1 MLKQLLLTLAILI
14 SVTGFISCSKDEP
27 NNGGKDPIENPT
39 DDPKD
44 DPKDD
49 PTDDPTDDPKDDPAD
64 DGTVTVNADG
74 STSNGMPFRRI
85 DETNFMLNYVKYS
98 IVSGHLEV
106 SGRDDIEIS
115 ASLNNKVQIVPA
127 VAIEGT
133 KYITR
138 VIYGFS
144 GAKSLEEIELPNTIT
159 EISHDAFSGAKSLR
173 FISLPDGV
181 KEIGHNA
188 FARCSSLTSVKL
200 NKGLER
206 IGQFAFNNCVQLKS
220 IVIPENTCLDT
231 GCFSGAQLEELTL
244 PALFEISSFE
254 YYVFSS
260 SVLKN
265 IYRISDAP
273 HPPLGDEELLF
284 TNNIIRQAVLHVPEG
299 SLKSYKESTYWGK
312 FRHIEEY
319 NPESLFQ

>member
-1 MLKQLLLTLAILI
+1 MLKQLFLTLAILI

-44 DPKDD
+44 DP
-49 PTDDPTDDPKDDPAD
+49 TDDPTDDPKDDPAD
-64 DGTVTVNADG
+64 DGTVIVNADG
-74 STSNGMPFRRI
+74 STSNGMQFRRI

-138 VIYGFS
+138 VIYGF
-144 GAKSLEEIELPNTIT
+144 GNAKSLEEIELPNTIT
-159 EISHDAFSGAKSLR
+159 DIANGAFSSAKSLR
-173 FISLPDGV
+173 SISLPEGV
-181 KEIGHNA
+181 KEIGDDA
-188 FARCSSLTSVKL
+188 FSGCSSLTSVKL

-206 IGQFAFNNCVQLKS
+206 IGQYAFFNCAKLKS
-220 IVIPENTCLDT
+220 IVIPENTCLIL
-231 GCFSGAQLEELTL
+231 GCFYGTQLEELTL
-244 PALFEISSFE
+244 PARFEISSME
-254 YYVFSS
+254 HYCIFSS
-260 SVLKN
+260 VKN
-265 IYRISDAP
+265 IYRISLAP
-273 HPPLGDEELLF
+273 HPPMGDEELLF
-284 TNNIIRQAVLHVPEG
+284 TNDIIRQAVLHVPEG

-312 FRHIEEY
+312 FKHIEEY
-319 NPESLFQ
+319 NPESLSQ

>member
-1 MLKQLLLTLAILI
+1 MLKQLFLTLAILI

-39 DDPKD
+39 DDPK
-44 DPKDD
+44 
-49 PTDDPTDDPKDDPAD
+49 DDPTDDPKDDPAD

-159 EISHDAFSGAKSLR
+159 EISHDAFPGAKSLR
-173 FISLPDGV
+173 SISLPEGV
-181 KEIGHNA
+181 KEIGGHA
-188 FARCSSLTSVKL
+188 FAGCSSLTSVKL

-220 IVIPENTCLDT
+220 IVIPENIYLDQ

-284 TNNIIRQAVLHVPEG
+284 PDRIKREANLHVPEG
-299 SLKSYKESTYWGK
+299 SLQSYKESPFWGK